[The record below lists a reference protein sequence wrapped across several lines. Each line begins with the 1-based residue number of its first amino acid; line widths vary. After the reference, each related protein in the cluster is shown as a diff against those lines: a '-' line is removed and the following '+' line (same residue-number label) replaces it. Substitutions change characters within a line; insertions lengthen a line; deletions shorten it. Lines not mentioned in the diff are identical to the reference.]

1 MFPGNEQDQMDK
13 TSIIN
18 SKCQQLIGEKIKV
31 VLIFTNFHVTFSLN
45 ILLFGSIADDPISV
59 KHTYFLTY

>member
-1 MFPGNEQDQMDK
+1 MFPGNEQDQMDT

-18 SKCQQLIGEKIKV
+18 SKCQQLTGEKIKV
-31 VLIFTNFHVTFSLN
+31 VLIFNNFHVTFSLN
-45 ILLFGSIADDPISV
+45 ILLFGSTADDPISV